1 MRYMELLDGKNTV
14 EDEKEDLT
22 EEERRILKEYNYE
35 EVRKKFPS
43 LSQTDFLQARNVLDR
58 RRGLLR
64 KIAKTE

>member
-1 MRYMELLDGKNTV
+1 MRREELEQDNEV
-14 EDEKEDLT
+14 LT